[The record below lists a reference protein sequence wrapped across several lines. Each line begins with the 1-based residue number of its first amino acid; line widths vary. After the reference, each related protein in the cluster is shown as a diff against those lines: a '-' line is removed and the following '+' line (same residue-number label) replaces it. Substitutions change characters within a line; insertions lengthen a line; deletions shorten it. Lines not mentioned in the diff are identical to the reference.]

1 MEPRGWPFGA
11 TPASKGSGVEMRGVT
26 SVTPRFASERIRAFL
41 DQVSLTEIAGS
52 FPNLSSTEDPG
63 ATSIGGTIEP
73 QITN

>member
-1 MEPRGWPFGA
+1 
-11 TPASKGSGVEMRGVT
+11 MRGVT
-26 SVTPRFASERIRAFL
+26 SVTPRFASGRIRAFL

-63 ATSIGGTIEP
+63 FTSIGGTIEP